1 MKLLIAGSRSIKN
14 FDLSKYVS
22 PDVDL
27 IICGGANGVDAIA
40 EKYADEHRISKLV
53 LKPKYALYKKAAPI
67 RRNEQMVDISDK
79 VLIIWDGS
87 SKGTEYTMRYA
98 KKKEKE
104 ITVVEVRNN

>member
-22 PDVDL
+22 PDVD
-27 IICGGANGVDAIA
+27 
-40 EKYADEHRISKLV
+40 
-53 LKPKYALYKKAAPI
+53 
-67 RRNEQMVDISDK
+67 
-79 VLIIWDGS
+79 LIIWDGS